1 MTELMTIEQGRELVT
16 AELMHQAGQAA
27 NEAAA
32 AGVFEDYTSRK
43 AANTLDRQANDLRC
57 FTDFLTSARI
67 PAGELASDPEAW
79 RGITWGLVEAFKRW
93 MLQQGFAVSTVNF
106 RLSTVKVYAKMAMK
120 AGTLSPKT
128 NENGDPL
135 TPEEQQKESAFQ
147 YAMIHAVEGYA
158 HKEITHVDELRKDAG
173 TATRC
178 GEKKADPVSMTP
190 AQAKQL
196 KAQPNTPQGR
206 RDAVLMAILLDHG
219 LRCGEVAIL
228 RVENFDLEAGTM
240 TFTRPKVQKQQ
251 THKLSKATLQALQAY
266 LENDQPML
274 SGPLLLASR
283 KGGHKGE
290 AGGKLGGLGMTER
303 AITKRVETLGEL
315 IGLPGLSAH
324 DCRHYWATAA
334 ARNGTH
340 IERLKDAGGWSSLAM
355 PSRYIEA
362 AAIANE
368 GVNLG
373 SD

>member
-1 MTELMTIEQGRELVT
+1 MTEMMTIEQGRELVT
-16 AELMHQAGQAA
+16 AELWHQAAQAA
-27 NEAAA
+27 NKVVA
-32 AGVFEDYTSRK
+32 AGVFEDYKSRK
-43 AANTLDRQANDLRC
+43 AANTLDRQAYDLRC
-57 FTDFLTSARI
+57 FADFFTESQIPTGDFL
-67 PAGELASDPEAW
+67 EDPKAW
-79 RGITWGLVEAFKRW
+79 RFITGDLVDIFKRW

-120 AGTLSPKT
+120 AGAISTD
-128 NENGDPL
+128 E
-135 TPEEQQKESAFQ
+135 
-147 YAMIHAVEGYA
+147 YARIHAVEGYA
-158 HKEITHVDELRKDAG
+158 HKEITRVDELRKDEG
-173 TATRC
+173 TATRL